1 MWIFQ
6 GLKPYDASKILFA
19 GVSAGYLS
27 SMFLFFLVKS
37 LLTPVRDTFRVYR
50 DVEGLADGVAR
61 VTLRLKLLVTFVSLV
76 CLTLTF
82 SAMMF
87 YERTQRALSKA
98 DVQMGRPVF
107 NRLLDHVA
115 QLPEDQISEEGLRLL
130 ARDAGLEHTA
140 AAFVFDLEGNPVAT
154 TGEERLRHFVLDAAS
169 RPEGEQPSSFHRPTS
184 TLATRVP
191 GRPWHLAIFFPARL
205 VAQGQAE
212 LSQTL
217 FVQLALS
224 LSIAI
229 GLAVLAANDVNQA
242 IQKIGAWSKRVARG
256 NLGAPLEIEGEDELG
271 ELSVYLSNMSRRL
284 GQMILQVRSTTAGVE
299 KMSSDVETVGQAVMN
314 SSEEQTSGVL
324 EATSVFEEMSASI
337 KGIAEN
343 TERLSVSAEESSS
356 SILEM
361 GATVDEVSGNMEGLS
376 RSVEESVSSIEQMTS
391 AVREVARNVEGLAEV
406 AEQTSSSMDEM
417 ATTIKQVEE
426 NALESRRLS
435 EEMVGAS
442 QQGSERMS
450 ATIVGIEA
458 IRGASEEAQRVITS
472 LGRRAEEIGEIVD
485 VIDEVAEETNLL
497 ALNAAIIAAQ
507 AGEHGRGFSVVADE
521 IKDLAERVGSSTK
534 EIGKLIRAVQDESG
548 NAVGAVRRGSEL
560 VAEGERLSQ
569 DAGRALEEITT
580 SARRSGEMIG
590 EIAQATAEQSKG
602 SESVVLAM
610 ERVARDGDADPGGDG
625 GADAGV
631 GAGDGGVDVDA
642 RRDPA
647 GEGDDS
653 RAGPRV
659 GADHDEHREHP
670 GNGPA
675 YPQRRPEPARRGLA
689 CGRDAREDPRAGR
702 ERRGPG
708 RQRERGAPRYPR
720 PDRPR
725 DPRDRNSA
733 SLRLLQRW
741 PRRE

>member
-1 MWIFQ
+1 MSLNVALGI
-6 GLKPYDASKILFA
+6 ILVMALA
-19 GVSAGYLS
+19 G
-27 SMFLFFLVKS
+27 
-37 LLTPVRDTFRVYR
+37 
-50 DVEGLADGVAR
+50 GLAA
-61 VTLRLKLLVTFVSLV
+61 
-76 CLTLTF
+76 
-82 SAMMF
+82 
-87 YERTQRALSKA
+87 
-98 DVQMGRPVF
+98 VF
-107 NRLLDHVA
+107 RSYRWEM
-115 QLPEDQISEEGLRLL
+115 P
-130 ARDAGLEHTA
+130 
-140 AAFVFDLEGNPVAT
+140 
-154 TGEERLRHFVLDAAS
+154 
-169 RPEGEQPSSFHRPTS
+169 
-184 TLATRVP
+184 TRV
-191 GRPWHLAIFFPARL
+191 A
-205 VAQGQAE
+205 
-212 LSQTL
+212 
-217 FVQLALS
+217 LALS
-224 LSIAI
+224 GTLIGGCLLGFLWGASPSPFVRGFCGVALALAGGFLAWFLASRVADALAARDVQVPAPADHPALAALERIQ
-229 GLAVLAANDVNQA
+229 GLAGGMRETASAMSEAVPA
-242 IQKIGAWSKRVARG
+242 S
-256 NLGAPLEIEGEDELG
+256 GE
-271 ELSVYLSNMSRRL
+271 
-284 GQMILQVRSTTAGVE
+284 
-299 KMSSDVETVGQAVMN
+299 
-314 SSEEQTSGVL
+314 EEASGIL
-324 EATSVFEEMSASI
+324 EATSVIEEMNDSI

-356 SILEM
+356 SVLEM

-610 ERVARDGDADPGGDG
+610 ERVREMVTQIRGAMEEQTRGSEQVMGASMSMRDVTQQVKGMIHEQARGSGRITTNIENIREMVQLIHNAVQSQRDGASHAVATLGKIRER
-625 GADAGV
+625 AES
-631 GAGDGGVDVDA
+631 
-642 RRDPA
+642 
-647 GEGDDS
+647 GEGPAASVSAGLRDILARIDRVIHEIETA
-653 RAGPRV
+653 RA
-659 GADHDEHREHP
+659 
-670 GNGPA
+670 
-675 YPQRRPEPARRGLA
+675 
-689 CGRDAREDPRAGR
+689 
-702 ERRGPG
+702 
-708 RQRERGAPRYPR
+708 
-720 PDRPR
+720 
-725 DPRDRNSA
+725 
-733 SLRLLQRW
+733 
-741 PRRE
+741 